1 MRLRSLT
8 PAVLRNS
15 AIRRSLFAPLGLA
28 AAIERLGYVQAD
40 PIRAPARAQDLI
52 LRPRVRGYRDGDL
65 ERRYHRVGAEEDV
78 LHNYGFLPRS
88 AQALLHPRSGIR
100 ARRSQPALEARVLEF
115 MRGRG
120 PTHPRELDA
129 HFGKTTVANAWG
141 GQSSMSSRALDH
153 LHYRGHLRVARREQG
168 IRIYEAAPHLQEL
181 AERPLTANAQIEGA
195 VLLLLRLYA
204 PMPAASLRQVVRM
217 LGYGAP
223 QLRPHLERFDELLPR
238 LRQDGLIDQ
247 AVVDGVSYVWPAG
260 ERLQGREPAP
270 VVRLLAPFDPVVWD
284 RRRFEHLWGWTYRFE
299 AYMPAARRRLG
310 YYALPLLWGSDVVG
324 WANVRAQEGVLQVE
338 TGLATL
344 RVKPAEFRRE
354 FDAELERFREF
365 LGCEKIARV
374 RWLK

>member
-247 AVVDGVSYVWPAG
+247 AVVDGVSYVGRPANACKG
-260 ERLQGREPAP
+260 AS
-270 VVRLLAPFDPVVWD
+270 
-284 RRRFEHLWGWTYRFE
+284 RRRWCACSRPSTRWCGTGAASNTCGAGLTVSRPICRRRGGAWVTTRCPCCGAATWWVGPTY
-299 AYMPAARRRLG
+299 ARRKASCR
-310 YYALPLLWGSDVVG
+310 
-324 WANVRAQEGVLQVE
+324 
-338 TGLATL
+338 
-344 RVKPAEFRRE
+344 
-354 FDAELERFREF
+354 
-365 LGCEKIARV
+365 
-374 RWLK
+374 